1 MGADLW
7 FHFPGAHE
15 GMSRTVTLHSIN
27 PATEQVVGTFRAAD
41 AGEIERVLVAS
52 RAAFRRWRNT
62 TIAERSA
69 RLHAAAA
76 YLQEHRTRLAAL
88 ATLEMGKP
96 IAEAEAEVEK
106 CAWVCTHYAEHAAAY
121 LADQPHPSNAAES
134 YVEFAPLGPILAV
147 MPWNF
152 PYWQVFRF
160 AAPSLMAGNTAVLKH
175 ASNVPQC
182 ALAIAE
188 LLHAC
193 GFPDGVFQTLLLAG
207 DEVTEL
213 VADARIAAVTLTGS
227 ERAGMAIAAAAGR
240 ALKKA
245 VLELGGSDAFIV
257 LADAD
262 LDAAVTAG
270 VRARFQNGGQSCI
283 AAKRFVV
290 ATDVF
295 EAFEQRYVAA
305 VRALRVGNPIDPAT
319 QVGPLARADLRDML
333 ERQVREAVARGARV
347 AAGGA
352 RLAGRGFFF
361 TPTVVTGVTPGTPL
375 ACEETFGP
383 VAALMR
389 VRDADEA
396 LAVANDSPYGLG
408 CSVWTRDLVR
418 ARALARDI
426 EAGAVFVNGMV
437 ASDPR
442 LPFGGIKRSG
452 YGRELSEYG
461 IREFTNIQTVWI
473 GPRSD

>member
-1 MGADLW
+1 
-7 FHFPGAHE
+7 
-15 GMSRTVTLHSIN
+15 MSRTATLHSIN
-27 PATEQVVGTFRAAD
+27 PATEEVVGTFRAAD
-41 AGEIERVLVAS
+41 ADEIDRVLAAS
-52 RAAFRRWRNT
+52 SAAFRRWRRT
-62 TIAERSA
+62 TVAERSA
-69 RLHAAAA
+69 RMHAAAA
-76 YLQEHRTRLAAL
+76 YLQAHRARLAAL

-106 CAWVCTHYAEHAAAY
+106 CAWVCMHYAEHAAAY

-134 YVEFAPLGPILAV
+134 YVELVPLGPILAV

-160 AAPSLMAGNTAVLKH
+160 AAPGLMAGNTAVLKH

-188 LLHAC
+188 LFRAC
-193 GFPDGVFQTLLLAG
+193 GFQDGVFQTLLLPG
-207 DEVTEL
+207 DEATEL

-227 ERAGMAIAAAAGR
+227 ERAGMAIAAAAGH

-262 LDAAVTAG
+262 LDAAVAAG

-283 AAKRFVV
+283 AAKRFIV
-290 ATDVF
+290 AADVF
-295 EAFEQRYVAA
+295 EAFERRYVEA
-305 VRALRVGNPIDPAT
+305 VRALRVGDPIDPAT
-319 QVGPLARADLRDML
+319 QVGPLARADLRDTL

-347 AAGGA
+347 AIGGA

-361 TPTVVTGVTPGTPL
+361 APTVVTGVAPGTPL
-375 ACEETFGP
+375 ACEESFGP

-408 CSVWTRDLVR
+408 CSLWTRDLVR
-418 ARALARDI
+418 ARILARDL

-461 IREFTNIQTVWI
+461 IRELVNIQTVWI
-473 GPRSD
+473 GPRTD